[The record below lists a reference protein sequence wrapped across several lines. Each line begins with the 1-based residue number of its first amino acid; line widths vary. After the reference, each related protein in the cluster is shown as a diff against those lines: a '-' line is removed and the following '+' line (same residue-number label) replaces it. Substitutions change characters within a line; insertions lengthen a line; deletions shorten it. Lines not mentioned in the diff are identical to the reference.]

1 VSLTRILATTIT
13 KITATKIAKNT
24 VVVRGSCGTFVSF
37 VAGSIVPFVAFV
49 ARSAVTSVAFVG
61 GCFVPIVAGAQT
73 EAIAEIRV
81 HGNHTTPDA
90 DVIGLSGLAIGEP
103 ASEER
108 LRQAEDALRAS
119 RRFEN
124 VEVRKR
130 YRSIENPAEILII
143 LLVDEHAA
151 VSAED
156 LTPSPIKR
164 FLASEQWLPILNYED
179 GYGLTYGVQFGFANT
194 LGDRSRL
201 SIPLTWGGE
210 RRAALELERSFDR
223 GPFSRVSGAASID
236 RRVNPHYEASDLRQG
251 ARVEAERSVLPWLRV
266 AAHAR
271 IAHVDFGGTY
281 AARHWAAGAHITVD
295 TRIDPSF
302 PRNAIHVRTG
312 WERLAFPDGHAG
324 RWLADARG
332 YVGVGGS
339 AVLALRAQVA
349 TSSHSLPAPEQV
361 LLGGKES
368 LRGYRAGYAAND
380 NLSAFSAEVRYPL
393 NSPLNVGRFGVKGFV
408 DAGTTWASEGPGLS
422 DQRFERGIGGGVYF
436 GVAALILDLDV
447 AWPESG
453 NPRVHFGFGIAF

>member
-1 VSLTRILATTIT
+1 MSARECLSDLR
-13 KITATKIAKNT
+13 
-24 VVVRGSCGTFVSF
+24 
-37 VAGSIVPFVAFV
+37 AFV
-49 ARSAVTSVAFVG
+49 AKRFVVVAVAATGAAPAVAL
-61 GCFVPIVAGAQT
+61 AQT

-81 HGNHTTPDA
+81 HGNHTTPEA
-90 DVIGLSGLAIGEP
+90 DVIGLSGLAVGEP
-103 ASEER
+103 ATDER
-108 LRQAEDALRAS
+108 LREAEDRLRAS
-119 RRFEN
+119 HRFED

-130 YRSIENPAEILII
+130 YRSIENPGEILII

-151 VSAED
+151 VSEDD

-164 FLASEQWLPILNYED
+164 FWASEQWLPILNYED

-210 RRAALELERSFDR
+210 RRAGLGVERSFDR
-223 GPFSRVSGAASID
+223 GPFSRVSGAVSID

-251 ARVEAERSVLPWLRV
+251 ARVEVERSVLPWLRV
-266 AAHAR
+266 GADAR
-271 IAHVDFGGTY
+271 VAHVDFGGIY
-281 AARHWAAGAHITVD
+281 AARHWAGGAHVTVD

-302 PRNAIHVRTG
+302 PRNAIHVRAG
-312 WERLAFPDGHAG
+312 WERLAFPDGQTG

-380 NLSAFSAEVRYPL
+380 NLFAVSAEVRYPL
-393 NSPLNVGRFGVKGFV
+393 TSPLTVGRFGVKAFV
-408 DAGTTWASEGPGLS
+408 DAGTTWASGGPGLAE
-422 DQRFERGIGGGVYF
+422 QRFERGIGGGVYF
-436 GVAALILDLDV
+436 GVAVLILDFDV

-453 NPRVHFGFGIAF
+453 NPRVHFGFGITF